1 MSDQLDIEARLSEL
15 EQVRLTAFCATLS
28 ERMFPN
34 FALFSRLAEFGDSQ
48 QLRQILN
55 GVWDHLSNS
64 GAKMNF
70 EVQLDK
76 VESNMPDL
84 DAFDMYG
91 ASPAL
96 DSVLALFST
105 LSAILD
111 NDAAEAVA
119 VSNLSRECVASY
131 IEVTEGDDQMSDE
144 ELVRF
149 INTHDMML
157 QEEAFVET
165 ALEMLEADGPF
176 NPALVTQLRELGRNE
191 GFSNIGISDQD

>member
-1 MSDQLDIEARLSEL
+1 
-15 EQVRLTAFCATLS
+15 
-28 ERMFPN
+28 
-34 FALFSRLAEFGDSQ
+34 
-48 QLRQILN
+48 
-55 GVWDHLSNS
+55 
-64 GAKMNF
+64 
-70 EVQLDK
+70 
-76 VESNMPDL
+76 
-84 DAFDMYG
+84 
-91 ASPAL
+91 
-96 DSVLALFST
+96 
-105 LSAILD
+105 
-111 NDAAEAVA
+111 
-119 VSNLSRECVASY
+119 VASY